1 MSHIFWQKNS
11 QLDFTD
17 FQKNQNPV
25 YNPEIFENAKI
36 SGGVPRG
43 PNFLRFRI

>member
-11 QLDFTD
+11 QLVFVKTRK
-17 FQKNQNPV
+17 FGLPM